1 MRLQSPPPRS
11 SCDTSSTPATGFTLP
26 ELLISITVF
35 SLLVV
40 GIVFA
45 HLYGL
50 SMFQIT
56 ETTLNAT
63 DDARKTI
70 GKMTDEIRICNGAWI
85 GNVKTG
91 VFAARLDG
99 ETQQGN
105 SLLISNDASYVIYFV
120 NPSDQTFRR
129 TTSTPGSATVLAEF
143 ITNNVVFT
151 ARDHLGTVL
160 TNNQNNRV
168 IHLNLEFY
176 QAKRHMQVAE
186 YYKLETSVTR
196 RVE

>member
-1 MRLQSPPPRS
+1 MRIQIELPRS
-11 SCDTSSTPATGFTLP
+11 SCRASVAPLNGFTLP
-26 ELLISITVF
+26 ELLISISVF
-35 SLLVV
+35 ALLAI

-45 HLYGL
+45 NLYGL
-50 SMFQIT
+50 SMFHIT
-56 ETTLNAT
+56 ESTLNAT

-70 GKMTDEIRICNGAWI
+70 GKMTDEIRTCNGAWI
-85 GNVKTG
+85 GNVNTG

-99 ETQQGN
+99 EVQQGN
-105 SLLISNDASYVIYFV
+105 SLLISNNASYVMYFV
-120 NPSDQTFRR
+120 NPSDKTFRR

-143 ITNNVVFT
+143 VTNAVVFS
-151 ARDHLGTVL
+151 AQNHLGQVL
-160 TNNQNNRV
+160 TNSQNNRV

-176 QAKRHMQVAE
+176 QAKRAMQIAQ

>member
-1 MRLQSPPPRS
+1 MRFQVSNPRS
-11 SCDTSSTPATGFTLP
+11 SQRRSLTLGSGFTLP

-35 SLLVV
+35 SLLVI

-45 HLYGL
+45 NLYGL
-50 SMFQIT
+50 SMFRIT

-70 GKMTDEIRICNGAWI
+70 GKMADEIRTSKDSWV

-91 VFAARLDG
+91 AFIAQLDG
-99 ETQQGN
+99 EIQQGT
-105 SLLISNDASYVIYFV
+105 SLLISNDASYVMYFV

-129 TTSTPGSATVLAEF
+129 TTSTPGSAIVIAESV
-143 ITNNVVFT
+143 TNAVVFSE
-151 ARDHLGTVL
+151 RDHLGNVL

-168 IHLNLEFY
+168 IHLNLQFY
-176 QAKRHMQVAE
+176 QAKRHMQVAD
-186 YYKLETSVTR
+186 YYQLETSVTR
-196 RVE
+196 RGK

>member
-1 MRLQSPPPRS
+1 MRFQIPSPRS
-11 SCDTSSTPATGFTLP
+11 SCRASATPVAGFTLP
-26 ELLISITVF
+26 ELLIAITVF
-35 SLLVV
+35 SLLVM
-40 GIVFA
+40 GIIFA
-45 HLYGL
+45 NLYGL
-50 SMFQIT
+50 SMFHIT

-63 DDARKTI
+63 DDARATV

-99 ETQQGN
+99 EVQQGN
-105 SLLISNDASYVIYFV
+105 SLLISNNASYVMYFI

-143 ITNNVVFT
+143 VTNAVVFS
-151 ARDHLGTVL
+151 AQDYLGTVL

-176 QAKRHMQVAE
+176 QARRAMQIAQ

>member
-1 MRLQSPPPRS
+1 MRFQIPHLRS
-11 SCDTSSTPATGFTLP
+11 SWRPASAPAWGFTLP

-35 SLLVV
+35 SLLVI

-45 HLYGL
+45 NLYGL
-50 SMFQIT
+50 SMFHIT

-70 GKMTDEIRICNGAWI
+70 GRMTDEIRTCSGAWI

-91 VFAARLDG
+91 VFAALFDG
-99 ETQQGN
+99 EIQRGN
-105 SLLISNDASYVIYFV
+105 SLLISNNTSYVMYFV
-120 NPSDQTFRR
+120 NPSDKTFRR
-129 TTSTPGSATVLAEF
+129 TTSTPGSATVLVEF
-143 ITNNVVFT
+143 ITNNVVFS
-151 ARDHLGTVL
+151 AQDYLGMVL
-160 TNNQNNRV
+160 TNNQNSSV

-176 QAKRHMQVAE
+176 QAKRALQIAQ

-196 RVE
+196 R